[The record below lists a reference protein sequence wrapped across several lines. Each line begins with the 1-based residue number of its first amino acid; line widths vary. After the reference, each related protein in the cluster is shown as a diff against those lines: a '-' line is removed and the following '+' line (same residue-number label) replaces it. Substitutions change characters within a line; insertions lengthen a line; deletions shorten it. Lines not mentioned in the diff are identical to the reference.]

1 MKIEGKG
8 NINKIK
14 EKEIGLEKRKGGE
27 KILKRSVKDKKE
39 VKRFRKHG
47 KKKKTRNKRNEEEM

>member
-8 NINKIK
+8 NINKEK

-27 KILKRSVKDKKE
+27 KILKRSVKD
-39 VKRFRKHG
+39 
-47 KKKKTRNKRNEEEM
+47 